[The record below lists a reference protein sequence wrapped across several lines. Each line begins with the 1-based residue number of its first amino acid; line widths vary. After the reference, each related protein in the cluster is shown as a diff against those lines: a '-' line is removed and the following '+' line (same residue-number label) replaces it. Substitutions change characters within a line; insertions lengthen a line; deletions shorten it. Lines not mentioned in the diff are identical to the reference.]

1 MNAMMKNLILG
12 LPFARA
18 LWTRLKAAPGPAP
31 HSVKQRAVAEL
42 ARAHGAK
49 IFVETGTYRGDMVA
63 AMQPNFD
70 KLYSIELSP
79 ELHRAAVRR
88 FEGQPAVEIL
98 FGDSGQV
105 MGALMPRL
113 TGKAVFWLDGHF
125 SGGETAQAALDT
137 PIWAELEHILAAPD
151 LGHVILIDDARLF
164 GRDPAYPTVAAIADF
179 VTGRR
184 PNVRIDVADDSIR
197 ILPTPV

>member
-88 FEGQPAVEIL
+88 FEGQPAARRPR
-98 FGDSGQV
+98 SGACHPDRRRPSV
-105 MGALMPRL
+105 WPRPGL
-113 TGKAVFWLDGHF
+113 SNGRRDRRFRDGPASQRTDRRSRRQHTH
-125 SGGETAQAALDT
+125 SA
-137 PIWAELEHILAAPD
+137 
-151 LGHVILIDDARLF
+151 DARLN
-164 GRDPAYPTVAAIADF
+164 RT
-179 VTGRR
+179 TL
-184 PNVRIDVADDSIR
+184 S
-197 ILPTPV
+197 